1 MQKISISYR
10 VFFFAIFQPADF
22 KFLFCNIEK
31 TMKTFA
37 LSSIKLVF
45 HRRKCLVS
53 KPQKHRDKA
62 GNSLHTRLTFWKGIF
77 QKFKSEFCLKFLG

>member
-62 GNSLHTRLTFWKGIF
+62 GNSLHMSSFKHSTATFVNTTNH
-77 QKFKSEFCLKFLG
+77 KSNYQ